1 MRRER
6 RLEAVRRWVGAV
18 LYSPGIQDSEGDVMS
33 DDDDYNMID
42 EIMYLVTVVFLVLMT
57 ITFVAGIAGFIW
69 ALI

>member
-6 RLEAVRRWVGAV
+6 RLEAAGGWVGAV
-18 LYSPGIQDSEGDVMS
+18 LHAPGIQNSEGDVMN

-57 ITFVAGIAGFIW
+57 ITFVAGIAGFVW
-69 ALI
+69 GMT

>member
-1 MRRER
+1 MT
-6 RLEAVRRWVGAV
+6 
-18 LYSPGIQDSEGDVMS
+18 

-42 EIMYLVTVVFLVLMT
+42 EIMYLVTVVFLVLIT

>member
-1 MRRER
+1 M
-6 RLEAVRRWVGAV
+6 
-18 LYSPGIQDSEGDVMS
+18 LYSPGIQDSEGDVMN

-69 ALI
+69 EML

>member
-6 RLEAVRRWVGAV
+6 SLEAVGRWQHPV
-18 LYSPGIQDSEGDVMS
+18 LYSPGIQNSEGDVMN

-57 ITFVAGIAGFIW
+57 ITFVAGIAGFVW
-69 ALI
+69 GMT